1 MEKNH
6 YGDTIL
12 GVVVVEDIVESRMIC
27 LTSHSESVNF
37 GSLEDTPGAKLPS
50 DANEAARARYII
62 TFAPDNRS
70 TPLYQPHPTYGSWTT
85 RWGWEQASNV
95 PFAATV
101 LLTHPDVQEGGTIP
115 SGTGAIAFG
124 EGIYTVPSG
133 SYVYSADLETPGT
146 QLEVAYTN
154 PNKGKLTVLSGGS
167 AVAEVVQYHSDGRLK
182 FKILH

>member
-12 GVVVVEDIVESRMIC
+12 GVVATEDIVEGRMVC
-27 LTSHSESVNF
+27 LTSHSENLNF
-37 GSLEDTPGAKLPS
+37 GSLTDVPGIMLPS
-50 DANEAARARYII
+50 SQAEATRSRYIV
-62 TFAPDNRS
+62 TFAPDNRP
-70 TPLYQPHPTYGSWTT
+70 TPLYIPHPHYDWST

-101 LLTHPDVQEGGTIP
+101 LLTHPDVQEGMTIP

-133 SYVYSADLETPGT
+133 SYVYAAAIEVPGT
-146 QLEVAYTN
+146 QLEVAFVN
-154 PNKGKLTVLSGGS
+154 PNKGKLTVLAAGGV
-167 AVAEVVQYHSDGRLK
+167 VAEVVRYHSDGRLT